1 MIIVIFVVAL
11 LLVFVGV
18 KLYDKDFEYTGAFV
32 GVASAAVAVV
42 AFLAFIVLCVKVSE
56 LGVLDQKIQMY
67 EEENARIEAQISEAV
82 TQYQAYE
89 KEVFVEVAPESAVTL
104 VALYPEL
111 KADTLV
117 QKQVEIYIKNNET
130 IKGLKEKQINGTVLK
145 WWLYFGR

>member
-1 MIIVIFVVAL
+1 MGMLVSVISAIIAI
-11 LLVFVGV
+11 
-18 KLYDKDFEYTGAFV
+18 
-32 GVASAAVAVV
+32 V
-42 AFLAFIVLCVKVSE
+42 AFITFIVLCVKVSE

-111 KADTLV
+111 EADTLV
-117 QKQVEIYIKNNET
+117 QKQVEIYIKNNQT